1 MRKLSLILLFLLVI
15 CAMGGKYALLV
26 GINDQQNGIA
36 ALKYCVA
43 DVEAFRDALVETAGY
58 TPENVHLMTHRDTVL
73 AKALTRPLRCDKVRP
88 CCYLPTLC

>member
-58 TPENVHLMTHRDTVL
+58 TPENVHLMTHGDTVL